1 MRNMRFKVLFE
12 WNEDVGGY
20 TVSVPALPGCIT
32 EGDNL
37 QEAMGNAREAI
48 IGYLEALKAKGEP
61 VPSEDPQMFFG
72 DVEVSI

>member
-1 MRNMRFKVLFE
+1 MRMRFKVLFE

-37 QEAMGNAREAI
+37 QEAMENAREAI

-61 VPSEDPQMFFG
+61 VPSGDPQMFFG
-72 DVEVSI
+72 DVEVSV